1 MKTLY
6 KTIKCTGMETVEQRT
21 KNKNT
26 HHGHAVKRFRTTLGK
41 KQEALA
47 ADMGI
52 SQTLVSFYEKKQV
65 IEDDMIDK
73 FAKALNVAPELIKEL
88 EEDPVTY
95 IIENNTF
102 EEGSVGNMPLNCDI
116 TNENC
121 TYTTNPIEQILE
133 LTKEKTALYERM
145 LELEKEKC
153 ALLEQLL
160 KEQK

>member
-1 MKTLY
+1 
-6 KTIKCTGMETVEQRT
+6 METVEQRSR
-21 KNKNT
+21 NKNT

-88 EEDPVTY
+88 EEDPVTF

-102 EEGSVGNMPLNCDI
+102 ENGSVGNI
-116 TNENC
+116 ASTNENFGN
-121 TYTTNPIEQILE
+121 TYNPIEQILE
-133 LTKEKTALYERM
+133 LTKEKTVLYERM
-145 LELEKEKC
+145 LELEKEKYT
-153 ALLEQLL
+153 LFEQMV
-160 KEQK
+160 KERK